1 STTVQRDVNIQDN
14 VKGNGTVNRDVRA
27 DSTTVQRDVNIQD
40 NVKGNGTVNRDVRA
54 DSTTVQRDVNVQE
67 NVNVKERRDSG
78 LRQRGSSRNRTNRL
92 NQK

>member
-1 STTVQRDVNIQDN
+1 MTIQDN
-14 VKGNGTVNRDVRA
+14 VKGDGTVNRDVRA

-54 DSTTVQRDVNVQE
+54 DSTTVQRDVNVQD
-67 NVNVKERRDSG
+67 NVKERRDSG
-78 LRQRGSSRNRTNRL
+78 LRQRGSARNRTNRL